1 MKKYFYLFMLLTFSS
16 LFFIQETFAN
26 HLNYTVKKGDNLY
39 TIAKRHNVSVNAIM
53 EHNNL
58 SSNKLAIGDKISIP
72 QQNKPSVKKETVKKN
87 NVNTIS
93 QKITV
98 ISDPF
103 QVRYHVVKKGD
114 TLTTVAKK
122 YSMSPERLKEINGLS
137 SNKLKL
143 GQQLL
148 IKSSKPEI
156 HTVKKGDTLWSISV
170 KYGISPDELREIN
183 GLEGNSLKLGQK
195 LLLARINQASEEETS
210 PVTSSLP
217 SYHAK
222 LPPEVASQKL
232 EDIKVLSNSEELAEL
247 SIRERLII
255 FAKKMLHLPYKFGG
269 NSPFGIDC
277 SAYVQKVYSFIG
289 LALPRSAREQFRFGD
304 VIDKDELSIGDL
316 VFFRTYA
323 SFPSHVG
330 IYLGNNLFIHASSK
344 TKRITIDSLDTPYYL
359 KRFIGAK
366 RVILDDVLTEEG
378 KTIN

>member
-87 NVNTIS
+87 NENTIS